1 MSKMEVVQ
9 IVLFLG
15 VLVALTPVWGDFMA
29 RVFAGESHPLRCV
42 LGPLEKGAY
51 RLMGVSPD
59 TEMTWKSYA
68 SALLMFNFLGLLV
81 VFLLQV
87 MQGALPLNPQG
98 LPGVPWHLALNTAI
112 SFMTN
117 TNWQSY
123 AGETTLSD
131 LTQMAGLTVQNFV
144 SAATGIAVLLAM
156 ARGLNRKQ
164 SDHIGNFWADLTRG
178 VIYIFLPISV
188 LVAIFLVSQGVV
200 QTFSPYEALKTL
212 EGKDQLVGLGPAAS
226 QVAIKQLGSNGGGF
240 FNANSAF
247 PLENPTALTNFLQMF
262 LLLGLAAALTRTY
275 GRIVGQTRQG
285 AVLFWAMLFMFV
297 GGLGLSLYSEFS
309 GNALFGGVIPMEGK
323 EVRLGHANSVLWSV
337 ATTAASNGSINALHS
352 SLSPLSGLVTLLNI
366 QVGEVIFGGVGAG
379 LYGMLM
385 FVVLSVFIA
394 GLMVGRTP
402 EYLGKKV
409 EAAEVKMAVL
419 AILLPSACILLF
431 TALAAVLPVGL
442 SSRAHTGPHGL
453 SEMLYAYS
461 SAAGNNG
468 SAFAGLNANTVFYNL
483 TLGFSMLVGRF
494 GVIIPALAI
503 AGSMARK
510 KTSPPSSGTF
520 PTDGPLFAVLL
531 VGVVML
537 VGALTFL
544 PVLSLGPIVEHL
556 FLIQGRSF

>member
-1 MSKMEVVQ
+1 MSQLEVFQ
-9 IVLFLG
+9 IFLYLG
-15 VLVALTPVWGDFMA
+15 LLVALTPVVGDFMA
-29 RVFAGESHPLRCV
+29 RVFAGEKHLLSPV
-42 LGPLEKGAY
+42 LGPLEKGSY

-68 SALLMFNFLGLLV
+68 GALLGFNFLGLLV

-87 MQGALPLNPQG
+87 AQGALPLNPQG

-123 AGETTLSD
+123 AGETTLSH

-144 SAATGIAVLLAM
+144 SAATGIAVLLAL
-156 ARGLNRKQ
+156 ARGLGRKQ

-178 VIYIFLPISV
+178 VVYIFLPISI
-188 LVAIFLVSQGVV
+188 LTAIFLVSQGVV
-200 QTFSPYEALKTL
+200 QNFSPYEAIKTL
-212 EGKDQLVGLGPAAS
+212 EGKDQLIGLGPAAS

-247 PLENPTALTNFLQMF
+247 PLENPTALSNFVEMFF
-262 LLLGLAAALTRTY
+262 LLGMAAALTRTY
-275 GRIVGQTRQG
+275 GCIVGQKKQG
-285 AVLFWAMLFMFV
+285 AVLFWAMMFMFV

-309 GNALFGGVIPMEGK
+309 GNPLYGGLIPMEGK

-352 SLSPLSGLVTLLNI
+352 SLSPLSGMVTLLNI
-366 QVGEVIFGGVGAG
+366 QLGEVIFGGVGAG

-431 TALAAVLPVGL
+431 TALAAVLPLGL
-442 SSRAHTGPHGL
+442 GSRANTGPHGL

-468 SAFAGLNANTVFYNL
+468 SAFAGLNANTIYYNL

-494 GVIIPALAI
+494 GVILPVLAL

-510 KTSPPSSGTF
+510 KVSPPSSGTF

-544 PVLSLGPIVEHL
+544 PVLSLGPVVEHL
-556 FLIQGRSF
+556 FLLQGRSF